1 MKLSDIKGKSMAE
14 IASASAETQREM
26 WGYMRRILK
35 SRFRTFEK
43 HGLGEAIPRRF
54 RDGVATVRQLE
65 KEGALA
71 REISRALGYLE
82 GKTSTARGY
91 ETTPREGTSN
101 LEKALGYAL
110 SPREYALYKSFV
122 DEMAVRMKETWQK
135 VSDEAIEMVDQ
146 SRRLGI
152 GIEQFKENFDYWVE
166 NIQKLQDIDKIVTK
180 KGKPAKLSTYIR
192 KLPGLP
198 SISSWKKQQEKEQ
211 KKKKRRK

>member
-1 MKLSDIKGKSMAE
+1 MKLSDIRGKSLAE
-14 IASASAETQREM
+14 IASAGSAEQREM
-26 WGYMRRILK
+26 WGYMRRVLK

-101 LEKALGYAL
+101 LEKALGYPL
-110 SPREYALYKSFV
+110 SPKEYANYKSFM
-122 DEMAVRMKETWQK
+122 DEMATRLKETWK
-135 VSDEAIEMVDQ
+135 HVSDEALEMIEQ
-146 SRRLGI
+146 GRRLGI
-152 GIEQFKENFDYWVE
+152 GMEQFKKNFDYWVE
-166 NIQKLQDIDKIVTK
+166 NIQKLQDVDQIVTK
-180 KGKPAKLSTYIR
+180 SGRPAKASTYIR
-192 KLPGLP
+192 RLEGLP
-198 SISSWKKQQEKEQ
+198 SIAEWKKSQ
-211 KKKKRRK
+211 RRK